1 MLKQIRQY
9 IENLWLSILAISI
22 SMAVFGVIAVIA
34 PVWTITAIIQILAVI
49 LLFFGCISF
58 VQIFSNLKQE
68 RSVAGAV
75 ISTLI
80 FIATGLTLLLSPGFS
95 LDLVLTVIGV
105 VVLLRGVIDIVVGLG
120 VQKDEADKITWSL
133 SGFLGIVAGILMI
146 TKPGLTS
153 AVLMMILG
161 VYALL
166 TGVTGIF
173 YATKVR
179 NSIDKFSEAIDK

>member
-34 PVWTITAIIQILAVI
+34 PDWTITAIIQILAVI

-120 VQKDEADKITWSL
+120 VQKDEADKILLDLHNVS
-133 SGFLGIVAGILMI
+133 
-146 TKPGLTS
+146 KS
-153 AVLMMILG
+153 ACIHPSD
-161 VYALL
+161 
-166 TGVTGIF
+166 
-173 YATKVR
+173 KVWIYNGKR
-179 NSIDKFSEAIDK
+179 FCEKCNSWLEQAVR